1 MLRSLTIRDFVI
13 VDRLELEFDGG
24 FSVLTGETGAGKS
37 ILIDALSLALGE
49 RGESGMVRTSQ
60 ERAEITAE
68 FAIRALPDLQAWL
81 KEQELADDGTCLMR
95 RVLYADG
102 RSRGFIN
109 GSSATMQQMREA
121 GDFLVDI
128 YSQHAHHSLL
138 KATAQRELLDAFGGL
153 TDLARQVAASY
164 KTWRDLHTRRVEAER
179 NASAYAEELAELRDS
194 ARELNHLGVTV
205 EEWEALQQEHS
216 RLAHAASL
224 LESGEAC
231 RDWLAEG
238 ESAALRQLHG
248 VQHKLREMLDYDPA
262 VQEALDALDP
272 AVIQL
277 EETDRFLKKY
287 LARADLDPQRLN
299 EVDSRIQS
307 IHAAARKHRF
317 RPEELPELLNRWNLR
332 IAELEGLG
340 DDGALAREE
349 SAARQQYDKLSA
361 ELTRGRTE
369 AASTLGQ
376 KVSAEMQHLALSGGQ
391 FAVALRPAEQPAAH
405 GMEQVE
411 FMVAGHAGVEPR
423 PLSKVA
429 SGGELSRISLAIRVI
444 TAQQGTTPS
453 MIFDEVDVGIGGGVA
468 EVVGRLLKRLGETRQ
483 VLVITHLPQVA
494 AQGAHHLQVSKTVVA
509 GQTLSHIA
517 KLDVAKRID
526 EVARM
531 LGGVEI
537 TQTTRQHATEMLGP
551 NLSRT

>member
-13 VDRLELEFDGG
+13 VDQLELEFDEG

-49 RGESGMVRTSQ
+49 RGESGMVRNGQ

-68 FAIRALPDLQAWL
+68 FDTRALPDFQAWL
-81 KEQELADDGTCLMR
+81 QEQELAGDGTCLMR

-138 KATAQRELLDAFGGL
+138 KTTAQRELLDAFGGL
-153 TDLARQVAASY
+153 TDLARQVATSY
-164 KTWRDLHTRRVEAER
+164 KIWRDLHTRRLEAEC
-179 NASAYAEELAELRDS
+179 NASAYAEELVELRDS
-194 ARELNHLGVTV
+194 ARELSQLSVTI

-224 LESGEAC
+224 LEGGETC
-231 RDWLAEG
+231 REWLAES
-238 ESAALRQLHG
+238 ETSALRQLHG
-248 VQHKLREMLDYDPA
+248 VQHKLREMLDYDLA

-307 IHAAARKHRF
+307 IHAAARKHRI
-317 RPEELPELLNRWNLR
+317 RPEELPELLDRWNLR
-332 IAELEGLG
+332 ITELEGLS

-349 SAARQQYDKLSA
+349 SAARQQYDKLA
-361 ELTRGRTE
+361 GELTRGRTTA
-369 AASTLGQ
+369 AASLGE
-376 KVSAEMQHLALSGGQ
+376 KISAEMQHLALSGGQ
-391 FAVALRPAEQPAAH
+391 FAVTLHQAEQPAAH

-411 FMVAGHAGVEPR
+411 LMVAGHAGVEPR

-494 AQGAHHLQVSKTVVA
+494 AQGAHHLQVSKTVIA

-537 TQTTRQHATEMLGP
+537 TQTTRQHATEMLGLQP
-551 NLSRT
+551 

>member
-13 VDRLELEFDGG
+13 VDQLELEFDEG

-49 RGESGMVRTSQ
+49 RGESGMVRNGQ

-68 FAIRALPDLQAWL
+68 FDTRALPDFQAWL
-81 KEQELADDGTCLMR
+81 QEQELAGDGTCLMR

-138 KATAQRELLDAFGGL
+138 KTTAQRELLDAFGGL
-153 TDLARQVAASY
+153 TDLARQVATSY
-164 KTWRDLHTRRVEAER
+164 KIWRDLHTRRLEAER
-179 NASAYAEELAELRDS
+179 NASAYAEELVELRDS
-194 ARELNHLGVTV
+194 ARELSQLSVTI

-224 LESGEAC
+224 LEGGETC
-231 RDWLAEG
+231 REWLAES
-238 ESAALRQLHG
+238 ETSALRQLHG
-248 VQHKLREMLDYDPA
+248 VQHKLREMLDYDLA

-307 IHAAARKHRF
+307 IHAAARKHRI
-317 RPEELPELLNRWNLR
+317 RPEELPELLDRWNLR
-332 IAELEGLG
+332 ITELEGLS

-349 SAARQQYDKLSA
+349 SAARQQYDKLA
-361 ELTRGRTE
+361 GELTCERTTA
-369 AASTLGQ
+369 AASLGE
-376 KVSAEMQHLALSGGQ
+376 KISAEMQHLALSGGQ
-391 FAVALRPAEQPAAH
+391 FAVTLHQAEQPAAH

-411 FMVAGHAGVEPR
+411 LMVAGHAGVEPR

-494 AQGAHHLQVSKTVVA
+494 AQGAHHLQVSKTVIA

-537 TQTTRQHATEMLGP
+537 TQTTRQHATEMLGLQP
-551 NLSRT
+551 

>member
-13 VDRLELEFDGG
+13 VDQLELEFDEG

-49 RGESGMVRTSQ
+49 RGESGMVRNGQ

-68 FAIRALPDLQAWL
+68 FDTRALPDFQAWL
-81 KEQELADDGTCLMR
+81 QEQELAGDGTCLMR

-138 KATAQRELLDAFGGL
+138 KTTAQRELLDAFGGL
-153 TDLARQVAASY
+153 TDLARQVATSY
-164 KTWRDLHTRRVEAER
+164 KIWRDLHTRRLEAER
-179 NASAYAEELAELRDS
+179 NASAYAEELVELRDS
-194 ARELNHLGVTV
+194 ARELSQLSVTI

-224 LESGEAC
+224 LEGGETC
-231 RDWLAEG
+231 REWLAES
-238 ESAALRQLHG
+238 ETSALRQLHG
-248 VQHKLREMLDYDPA
+248 VQHKLREMLDYDLA

-307 IHAAARKHRF
+307 IHAAARKHRI
-317 RPEELPELLNRWNLR
+317 RPEELPELLDRWNLR
-332 IAELEGLG
+332 ITELEGLS

-349 SAARQQYDKLSA
+349 SAARQQYDKLA
-361 ELTRGRTE
+361 GELTRERTTA
-369 AASTLGQ
+369 AASLGE
-376 KVSAEMQHLALSGGQ
+376 KISAEMQHLALSGGQ
-391 FAVALRPAEQPAAH
+391 FAVTLHQAEQPAAH

-411 FMVAGHAGVEPR
+411 LMVAGHAGVEPR

-468 EVVGRLLKRLGETRQ
+468 EVIGRLLKRLGETRQ

-494 AQGAHHLQVSKTVVA
+494 AQGAHHLQVSKTVIA

-537 TQTTRQHATEMLGP
+537 TQTTRQHATEMLGLQP
-551 NLSRT
+551 

>member
-13 VDRLELEFDGG
+13 VDQLELEFDEG

-49 RGESGMVRTSQ
+49 RGESGMVRNGQ

-68 FAIRALPDLQAWL
+68 FDTRALPDFQAWL
-81 KEQELADDGTCLMR
+81 QEQELAGDGTCLMR

-138 KATAQRELLDAFGGL
+138 KTTAQRELLDAFGGL
-153 TDLARQVAASY
+153 TDLARQVATSY
-164 KTWRDLHTRRVEAER
+164 KIWRNLHTRRLEAER
-179 NASAYAEELAELRDS
+179 NASAYAEELVELRDS
-194 ARELNHLGVTV
+194 ARELSQLSVTI

-224 LESGEAC
+224 LEGGETC
-231 RDWLAEG
+231 REWLAES
-238 ESAALRQLHG
+238 ETSALRQLHG
-248 VQHKLREMLDYDPA
+248 VQHKLREMLDYDLA

-307 IHAAARKHRF
+307 IHAAARKHRI
-317 RPEELPELLNRWNLR
+317 RPEELPELLDRWNLR
-332 IAELEGLG
+332 ITELEGLS

-349 SAARQQYDKLSA
+349 SAARQQYDKLA
-361 ELTRGRTE
+361 GELTRERTTA
-369 AASTLGQ
+369 AASLGE
-376 KVSAEMQHLALSGGQ
+376 KISAEMQHLALSGGQ
-391 FAVALRPAEQPAAH
+391 FAVTLHQAEQPAAH

-411 FMVAGHAGVEPR
+411 LMVAGHAGVEPR

-494 AQGAHHLQVSKTVVA
+494 AQGAHHLQVSKTVIA

-537 TQTTRQHATEMLGP
+537 TQTTRQHATEMLGLQP
-551 NLSRT
+551 

>member
-13 VDRLELEFDGG
+13 VDQLELEFDDG

-49 RGESGMVRTSQ
+49 RGESGMVRAGQ

-68 FAIRALPDLQAWL
+68 FDIRALPDLQIWL
-81 KEQELADDGTCLMR
+81 QEQELADDSICLMR

-109 GSSATMQQMREA
+109 GSSATMQQMRET

-138 KATAQRELLDAFGGL
+138 KATAQRDLLDAFGGL
-153 TDLARQVAASY
+153 TELARQVAVSF

-179 NASAYAEELAELRDS
+179 NSSVYAEELAELRDS
-194 ARELNHLGVTV
+194 ARELNQLGVTV

-224 LESGEAC
+224 LEGGEAC
-231 RDWLAEG
+231 REWLAEG
-238 ESAALRQLHG
+238 EASALRQLHS

-299 EVDSRIQS
+299 EVDNRIQS
-307 IHAAARKHRF
+307 IHASARKHRI
-317 RPEELPELLNRWNLR
+317 RPEELPELLDRWNLR
-332 IAELEGLG
+332 ITELEGLG

-349 SAARQQYDKLSA
+349 SAARQQYDTLSA
-361 ELTRGRTE
+361 KLTHGRTT
-369 AASTLGQ
+369 AAATLEE

-391 FAVALRPAEQPAAH
+391 FAVALRPAEQPAAY

-411 FMVAGHAGVEPR
+411 FMVAGHTGVEPR

-517 KLDVAKRID
+517 KLDVAKRIE

-537 TQTTRQHATEMLGP
+537 TQTTRQHATEMLG
-551 NLSRT
+551 LQS